1 MDFKDLKSAA
11 DIFVLIKD
19 MQQYVSWERFALA
32 AKAVFHIEDEKL
44 IHTMYGYLQ
53 KVADVPYY
61 IANDVNGVNELL
73 PRALEIAQAANAV
86 RLPDSYLSLPR
97 LGGGV
102 YKPDY
107 RRYYYTLPDTKKE
120 VQSVDISMGDPDQIL
135 LFAEL
140 LKQPGLKFR
149 AVTHLLG
156 ELEYSSFGEKKKQR
170 YYEGDIVF
178 VFADSTDRV
187 FYSWYNSKNGVYL
200 ATDEGWKKLIYTSG
214 RGYLDKQG
222 EPDLESDKAYSDYAI
237 CHSGVCFKIIGN
249 IHDDYSVLVE
259 KKDVKKSKTDK

>member
-11 DIFVLIKD
+11 DIFVLIHD
-19 MQQYVSWERFALA
+19 MQQYVSWERFVLT
-32 AKAVFHIEDEKL
+32 AKAIFHINDEKL
-44 IHTMYGYLQ
+44 LHQMYAYFQ
-53 KVADVPYY
+53 KTANSPYY
-61 IANDVNGVNELL
+61 VAHNINGVNELL
-73 PRALEIAQAANAV
+73 PRALEIAQAANGV

-97 LGGGV
+97 LGSGA

-107 RRYYYTLPDTKKE
+107 RRYYYTLPDTGDK
-120 VQSVDISMGDPDQIL
+120 VQNVDVSLNDPDHIL

-156 ELEYSSFGEKKKQR
+156 ELEYTSFGEKKKQR

-249 IHDDYSVLVE
+249 IHDDYSALAE
-259 KKDVKKSKTDK
+259 SKKKKKS

>member
-107 RRYYYTLPDTKKE
+107 RRYYYTIPDTKKE
-120 VQSVDISMGDPDQIL
+120 VQSV
-135 LFAEL
+135 
-140 LKQPGLKFR
+140 
-149 AVTHLLG
+149 G
-156 ELEYSSFGEKKKQR
+156 ELEYASFGEKKKQR

-259 KKDVKKSKTDK
+259 KKAVKKSKTDK